1 MGRNV
6 TYLST
11 KAVIR
16 GNTVHTE
23 GGKPVDQ
30 LPVPQEEEL
39 MSVAAMQRKP
49 AAGGVSCR
57 FAGGGLQRFA
67 CRALRRFA
75 TLTPPTQ
82 SAYHATVGTCVLLGS
97 IAFMSVT
104 SVARAQ
110 DAYPAR
116 PIRLIVPSSPGG
128 GTDASARLISPK
140 WSERLGQPVVIEYR
154 PGAAAMIGTEAGA
167 RATPDGYTLLIAQST
182 MTIVPSVYK
191 KVRFDP
197 VKDFAPISIVAI
209 APLLLVGHPSLPAK
223 NLMELIRFAKARPGQ
238 IDYAAGAPGSNSH
251 LAMEHL
257 LMMAGVKMSYVP
269 YKSGNA
275 GLVDALAGRVPVM
288 ISNALV
294 SLPHVRT
301 GRFRAYGLTSAKRS
315 AAAPDLPTLAEAGV
329 PGYEAVQWFG
339 LLAPAGTPREIVTR
353 LHRDLIQVMQD
364 EDIRKRFAAD
374 GAEPVYS
381 KTPEEFAA
389 VIKAEVTKWAKVVK
403 AANVEQQ

>member
-1 MGRNV
+1 
-6 TYLST
+6 
-11 KAVIR
+11 
-16 GNTVHTE
+16 
-23 GGKPVDQ
+23 
-30 LPVPQEEEL
+30 
-39 MSVAAMQRKP
+39 MSAAY
-49 AAGGVSCR
+49 
-57 FAGGGLQRFA
+57 
-67 CRALRRFA
+67 LRRKA
-75 TLTPPTQ
+75 AAWIAALCVTTGV
-82 SAYHATVGTCVLLGS
+82 AHA
-97 IAFMSVT
+97 
-104 SVARAQ
+104 Q
-110 DAYPAR
+110 EAYPAR

-154 PGAAAMIGTEAGA
+154 AGAAAMIGTEAVA
-167 RATPDGYTLLIAQST
+167 KAAPDGYTLLIAQST
-182 MTIVPSVYK
+182 MTIVPSVYR

-209 APLLLVGHPSLPAK
+209 APLLVVGHPSLPAK
-223 NLMELIRFAKARPGQ
+223 NLRELIALAKARPGE

-257 LMMAGVKMSYVP
+257 LAMAAVRLNYVP

-294 SLPHVRT
+294 SLPHVRSL
-301 GRFRAYGLTSAKRS
+301 RFRAYGVTSAARS

-339 LLAPAGTPREIVTR
+339 VLAPAGTPREIVSR

-364 EDIRKRFAAD
+364 EDLRRRFAAD
-374 GAEPVYS
+374 GAEAVYS
-381 KTPEEFAA
+381 KTPEEFSAL
-389 VIKAEVTKWAKVVK
+389 ISAEVAKWAKVAK
-403 AANVEQQ
+403 AARIEQQ